1 MRRVKLISTVLLILS
16 LLFLFNGCNENE
28 CDDCDAHKTP
38 VKDGIFIHISHGPE
52 DAHRVLMALNMANL
66 MSETKDVLVY
76 FDIKGVNVVFKDAP
90 DIEFSHFPTSHAAIK
105 TLLDKGITVYA
116 CPGCI
121 KAAGR
126 TPEDLMPGIQVA
138 DKDGF
143 FNFTKGRILTIDY

>member
-1 MRRVKLISTVLLILS
+1 MHRVKLISTVLLILS

-76 FDIKGVNVVFKDAP
+76 FDIKGVEV
-90 DIEFSHFPTSHAAIK
+90 
-105 TLLDKGITVYA
+105 
-116 CPGCI
+116 
-121 KAAGR
+121 AGR